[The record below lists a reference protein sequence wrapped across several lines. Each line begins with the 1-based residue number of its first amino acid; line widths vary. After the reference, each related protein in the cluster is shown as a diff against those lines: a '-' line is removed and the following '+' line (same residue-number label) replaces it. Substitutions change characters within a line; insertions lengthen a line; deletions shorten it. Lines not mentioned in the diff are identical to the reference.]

1 MSIILNDH
9 DDFSIYGDHL
19 KDKRIAIIVT
29 GGIAAY
35 TVPSVIRALRRYNCE
50 VFPYVTEE
58 GLKFVTEDT
67 LAWASK
73 NKPVTKLTDKSEH
86 LGQDNQSFDC
96 VVVYPATYN
105 FIGKMAQGIADD
117 ACSSLIAS
125 HLSIAKIIVCPTMHG
140 HMYDSSILKHNLSIL
155 RLAGVKFIE
164 PLMANNKANINDTVT
179 TVTSIVRL
187 NSDSNLYG
195 KSVIV
200 TAGPTPVEID
210 NVRRITNKFSGKLG
224 IEIANELYLRG
235 ANVMLLQSYSGIR
248 PPKYISS
255 IHHKTYDEYKNNCLS
270 LVNGFEYG
278 IFSAAV
284 ADYKPKEKVE
294 GKIPSKGAI
303 NSIEL
308 INTEKVIDLVMEKAP
323 DMKLISFKYE
333 EGKTLRDLENISRD
347 RLSKGHHRVV
357 ANDISLNENGK
368 QRCYLFGP
376 KENSDFIL
384 MNVAEGKISIARMI
398 ADDMEKDVY
407 VSIK

>member
-1 MSIILNDH
+1 MNIILNDH

-19 KDKRIAIIVT
+19 KGKRIAIIVT

-73 NKPVTKLTDKSEH
+73 NKPITKLSDKSEH

-125 HLSIAKIIVCPTMHG
+125 HLSIARIIVCPTMHG
-140 HMYDSSILKHNLSIL
+140 HMYNSPILKHNLSVL

-164 PLMANNKANINDTVT
+164 PLLANNKANVQDTVT

-195 KSVIV
+195 RSVLV

-235 ANVMLLQSYSGIR
+235 ADVMLLQSYSGIR
-248 PPKYISS
+248 PPKYIKS
-255 IHHKTYDEYKNNCLS
+255 ILHQNYDEYKKNCL
-270 LVNGFEYG
+270 NCPENFEYG

-303 NSIEL
+303 TSIEL
-308 INTEKVIDLVMEKAP
+308 INTEKVIDLVMDKAP
-323 DMKLISFKYE
+323 DLKLISFKYE
-333 EGKTLRDLENISRD
+333 EGKSFADLASIACNRIF
-347 RLSKGHHRVV
+347 KGHHRVV
-357 ANDISLNENGK
+357 ANDITLNTDK
-368 QRCYLFGP
+368 QKCFLFGRLN
-376 KENSDFIL
+376 KDSTH
-384 MNVAEGKISIARMI
+384 MKNVAEGKINIARMI
-398 ADDMEKDVY
+398 ADDMEKDNV
-407 VSIK
+407 